1 MDDELN
7 ARAKTTSKLPP
18 RKYPPKEQVAA
29 NHEAI
34 RNEVL
39 NDLARLTKIQEKNKS
54 LRVRFLD
61 ALSVKL
67 HKLADRVKAMSNN
80 IDMPTVKTSKMT
92 ELEKI
97 VKVAG
102 VPADKTFVP
111 QPYIAYTTEEE
122 KK

>member
-1 MDDELN
+1 
-7 ARAKTTSKLPP
+7 
-18 RKYPPKEQVAA
+18 
-29 NHEAI
+29 
-34 RNEVL
+34 
-39 NDLARLTKIQEKNKS
+39 
-54 LRVRFLD
+54 
-61 ALSVKL
+61 
-67 HKLADRVKAMSNN
+67 MSNN